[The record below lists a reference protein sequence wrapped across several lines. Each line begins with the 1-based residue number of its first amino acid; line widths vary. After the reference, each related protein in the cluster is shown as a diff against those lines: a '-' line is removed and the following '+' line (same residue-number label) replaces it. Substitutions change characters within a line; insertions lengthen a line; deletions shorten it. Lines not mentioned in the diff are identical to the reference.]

1 MAQRSGQPYF
11 FESEGF
17 DSPWLPSILYLYS
30 SRGTM
35 PHHRASPLVPH
46 LLTVRVTFIY
56 FAAQSFDDSLPFK
69 VNEHPTQFEVSLKP
83 AV

>member
-1 MAQRSGQPYF
+1 
-11 FESEGF
+11 
-17 DSPWLPSILYLYS
+17 
-30 SRGTM
+30 
-35 PHHRASPLVPH
+35 
-46 LLTVRVTFIY
+46 VTFIY